1 MRDLRKTISYC
12 LLFIL
17 GGLCIWLYWPGNR
30 AAAAIERLG
39 GRVQLM
45 TLPGVEG
52 RNAIDLPDTVTDDDL
67 ENLRALDKLDPVCL
81 QLQGKKITGRGLT
94 SVTRLR
100 GLHMLTLHGTSITDD
115 DLQTLQ
121 AFPELAT
128 LNLDGNKITPRG
140 LEHLKKLPALRCVSL
155 RGTKLPPE
163 AVLRFQAEREN
174 VLVLSEITDKED
186 D

>member
-1 MRDLRKTISYC
+1 MRNLRRGISFA
-12 LLFIL
+12 LLLIF
-17 GGLCIWLYWPGNR
+17 GGLAIWLYWPTHWSER
-30 AAAAIERLG
+30 SIERMG

-52 RNAIDLPDTVTDDDL
+52 RKAIDLPNTVSDDDL
-67 ENLRALDKLDPVCL
+67 ENLRALDNLDPACL
-81 QLQGKKITGRGLT
+81 QLQGRKITGRGLA

-100 GLHMLTLHGTSITDD
+100 GLRMLTLNGTSITDD

-128 LNLDGNKITPRG
+128 LNLDASKITPRG

-155 RGTKLPPE
+155 RGTKLPAE
-163 AVLRFQAEREN
+163 AVLRFQAERED